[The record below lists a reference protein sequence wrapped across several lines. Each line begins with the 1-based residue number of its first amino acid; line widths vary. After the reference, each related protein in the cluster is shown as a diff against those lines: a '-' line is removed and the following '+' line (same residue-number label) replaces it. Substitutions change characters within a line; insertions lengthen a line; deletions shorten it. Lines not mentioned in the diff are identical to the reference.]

1 MKKIKM
7 LAKTLLSLIL
17 FTSSLIF
24 LYRAALLEVLSNK
37 LHIKG
42 MAKQKEENGMNAS
55 FSNYLMNSNLLLT
68 EFISQY
74 QNKLIS
80 PLLPNFPTG

>member
-1 MKKIKM
+1 M
-7 LAKTLLSLIL
+7 LAKTFLSLNV

-42 MAKQKEENGMNAS
+42 SYKEGMAKQKEEKWNECLFMN
-55 FSNYLMNSNLLLT
+55 YNLLLT
-68 EFISQY
+68 EFIS
-74 QNKLIS
+74 KLIS
-80 PLLPNFPTG
+80 